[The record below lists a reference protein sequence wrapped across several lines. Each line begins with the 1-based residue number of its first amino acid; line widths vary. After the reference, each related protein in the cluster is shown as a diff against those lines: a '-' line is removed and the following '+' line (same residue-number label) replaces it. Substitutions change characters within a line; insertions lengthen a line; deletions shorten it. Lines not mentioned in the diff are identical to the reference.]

1 VARPAESPKIVPRTG
16 ARIMDPK
23 KRNFITQL
31 FSWALAA
38 PLALLA
44 VRAFAQNP
52 SPKLPKGDTPV
63 YDGRNDPFDNNPS
76 KVDPK
81 QILKQNQSQIHDDV
95 EKLFVLAS
103 GLKDEVEKTDSV
115 SVLSLAM
122 VTKAEQIE
130 KLAKQIKNLARG

>member
-1 VARPAESPKIVPRTG
+1 
-16 ARIMDPK
+16 MDPK

-63 YDGRNDPFDNNPS
+63 YDGRNDPFGDNAAKP
-76 KVDPK
+76 DPK
-81 QILKQNQSQIHDDV
+81 QILKQNKEQIHDDV
-95 EKLFVLAS
+95 EKLYALAS
-103 GLKDEVEKTDSV
+103 ELKQEVEKTDSAN
-115 SVLSLAM
+115 VLSLTI
-122 VTKAEQIE
+122 VGKSEQVE

>member
-1 VARPAESPKIVPRTG
+1 
-16 ARIMDPK
+16 MDPK

-63 YDGRNDPFDNNPS
+63 YDGRNDPFGDSAAKP
-76 KVDPK
+76 DPK
-81 QILKQNQSQIHDDV
+81 QILKQNKEQIHDDV
-95 EKLFVLAS
+95 EKLYALAS
-103 GLKDEVEKTDSV
+103 ELKDEVEKTDSAN
-115 SVLSLAM
+115 VLSLTM
-122 VTKAEQIE
+122 VGKAEQVE

>member
-1 VARPAESPKIVPRTG
+1 
-16 ARIMDPK
+16 MDPK

-52 SPKLPKGDTPV
+52 SPKLPKGDAPV
-63 YDGRNDPFDNNPS
+63 YDGRNDPFGDANAKP
-76 KVDPK
+76 DPK
-81 QILKQNQSQIHDDV
+81 QILKQNKDQIHDDV
-95 EKLFVLAS
+95 EKLYTLATE
-103 GLKDEVEKTDSV
+103 LKDNVEKTDSV
-115 SVLSLAM
+115 NVLSLTM
-122 VTKAEQIE
+122 VTKAEQVE

>member
-1 VARPAESPKIVPRTG
+1 
-16 ARIMDPK
+16 MDPK

-63 YDGRNDPFDNNPS
+63 YDGRNDPFGDNAAKP
-76 KVDPK
+76 DPK
-81 QILKQNQSQIHDDV
+81 QILKQNKEQIHDDV
-95 EKLFVLAS
+95 EKLYALAS
-103 GLKDEVEKTDSV
+103 ELKDEVEKTDSAN
-115 SVLSLAM
+115 VLSLTI
-122 VTKAEQIE
+122 VGKSEQVE

>member
-1 VARPAESPKIVPRTG
+1 
-16 ARIMDPK
+16 MDPK

-63 YDGRNDPFDNNPS
+63 YDGRNDPFGDSAAKP
-76 KVDPK
+76 DPK
-81 QILKQNQSQIHDDV
+81 QILKQNKEQIHDDV
-95 EKLFVLAS
+95 EKLYTLAS
-103 GLKDEVEKTDSV
+103 ELKDEVEKTDSAN
-115 SVLSLAM
+115 VLSLTM
-122 VTKAEQIE
+122 VGKAEQVE

>member
-1 VARPAESPKIVPRTG
+1 
-16 ARIMDPK
+16 MDPK

-63 YDGRNDPFDNNPS
+63 YDGRNDPFGDNAAKP
-76 KVDPK
+76 DPK
-81 QILKQNQSQIHDDV
+81 QILKQNKEQIHDDV
-95 EKLFVLAS
+95 EKLYTLAS
-103 GLKDEVEKTDSV
+103 ELKDEVEKTDSAN
-115 SVLSLAM
+115 VLSLTI
-122 VTKAEQIE
+122 VGKSEQVE